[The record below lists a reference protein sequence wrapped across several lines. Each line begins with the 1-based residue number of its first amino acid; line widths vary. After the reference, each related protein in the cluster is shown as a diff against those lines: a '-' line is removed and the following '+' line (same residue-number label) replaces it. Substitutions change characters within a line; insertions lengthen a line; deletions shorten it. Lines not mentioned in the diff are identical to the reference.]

1 MAKLKLTPHLPT
13 YQQACCFIRI
23 MDGVQESRLRS
34 MMSAIRDQTG
44 TPKAPVDWS
53 EPDKWIQEKLTGEN
67 AELAHQIW
75 TQSQGVINPRY
86 VQGSL
91 TLSLRQKLLVVDSY
105 GRLCK
110 TRAGDSYISGDLE
123 IHQKVDRFE
132 GVDQVLLL
140 LSTHDKVQTSDILKE
155 WMDYLHDNSSI
166 RSESFGRHALWSRL
180 RYLVTRGLASQNGS
194 YSITPEGEAY
204 LETLHDNRISRS
216 LDVTRAAV
224 RYNTETQEIL
234 KGTLAEMNPFAFE
247 QLIGDLLS
255 AMGYQDVEVTA
266 ATGDKGVDVVA
277 TIEMGITNIT
287 EVIQVK
293 RRRSNLGRPVVDRL
307 RGALPYHKAIRGT
320 IITLGGFSSGCK
332 EAAVFPGAAPITL
345 IDGDQLLK
353 LLFKYEIGVSKR
365 EIAIWDFNPEY
376 FTSDSN
382 NEEEPDN
389 DI

>member
-1 MAKLKLTPHLPT
+1 MARLRLTARLPT
-13 YQQACCFIRI
+13 YQQACHFIRI
-23 MDGVQESRLRS
+23 IDGLPEGALRS
-34 MMSAIRDQTG
+34 MMSAIREQRG
-44 TPKAPVDWS
+44 TPKHQVDWT
-53 EPDKWIQEKLTGEN
+53 EPSKWIQERLSGED
-67 AELAHQIW
+67 ADLAHKLW
-75 TQSQGVINPRY
+75 TESDGGLNPKYIRTALNLATKNELVIIDSQGVFH
-86 VQGSL
+86 
-91 TLSLRQKLLVVDSY
+91 
-105 GRLCK
+105 K
-110 TRAGDSYISGDLE
+110 TSAGDAYIAGDLE
-123 IHQKVDRFE
+123 THRRVDKSE
-132 GVDQVLLL
+132 AVDQMLLL
-140 LSTHDKVQTSDILKE
+140 LSTRGRVQTPDLLEE
-155 WMDYLHDNSSI
+155 WMDYLRSNSLI
-166 RSESFGRHALWSRL
+166 RSESFARNSLWSRL

-204 LETLHDNRISRS
+204 LETLHDDRISRS
-216 LDVTRAAV
+216 VDVTRAAV
-224 RYNTETQEIL
+224 RHNTETQEML

-293 RRRSNLGRPVVDRL
+293 RRRGNLGRPVVDRL

-353 LLFKYEIGVSKR
+353 LLFKHEIGVSRR
-365 EIAIWDFNPEY
+365 EIAVWDFNPEY
-376 FTSDSN
+376 FTSDSS
-382 NEEEPDN
+382 NEEEPDD